1 MHPLMTEELGEERRR
16 ELLRRADRARRADN
30 ARRGARPAGARGPA
44 RRGWRVGAGLFL
56 VRIGVRLGGDALS
69 DSMVVVPGRG
79 DRPATLAVVWRT
91 HGGDPPR
98 RAGTGRPKGRPP
110 VLSRW

>member
-1 MHPLMTEELGEERRR
+1 MYPLMAEELGEERRR

-30 ARRGARPAGARGPA
+30 ARRGARVAGARGA
-44 RRGWRVGAGLFL
+44 VRRGWRVGAGLVL
-56 VRIGVRLGGDALS
+56 VRIGVRLGCDALS
-69 DSMVVVPGRG
+69 DSVVVVPGRG
-79 DRPATLAVVWRT
+79 GRPAALAVVWRT

-98 RAGTGRPKGRPP
+98 RAGAGRPKGRPP